1 MAPVAATYHLT
12 TLLNLT
18 LTLMPTLT
26 TNTSKWFSAIKV
38 LGMRTMKSKSRWAKM
53 WVQDESWDVGS
64 SQSRTSTCGSRVR
77 RRWEKWRNLLKEF
90 KKAKHQDRGRKKK
103 KRKKEREAEK
113 LRERSGE
120 EEEKETRHKHN
131 RSKFH
136 HFFVFNYVFFFFFN
150 NF

>member
-1 MAPVAATYHLT
+1 MASATMTYHLT

-18 LTLMPTLT
+18 LTLTPTLT
-26 TNTSKWFSAIKV
+26 TSTSKWFSTITVA
-38 LGMRTMKSKSRWAKM
+38 GTRTMKSKLKSRWVEM

-64 SQSRTSTCGSRVR
+64 SRSRTSTCGSRFR

-103 KRKKEREAEK
+103 KRKKERRLKKEREAEK

-131 RSKFH
+131 RS
-136 HFFVFNYVFFFFFN
+136 
-150 NF
+150 